1 MKNVSRRQYVMTLV
15 VSFFAIAVLC
25 MCTVMTF
32 YRKAVNDTLD
42 LGAETVGQEREYM
55 DSYLNRA
62 MDAVEITK
70 ITIEHMM
77 RDNKSSQEILDFLTS
92 ESDYY
97 MQDIDENFTGVYGL
111 INGDYLDGIG
121 WVPDDDYVPQD
132 RAWYKAAVAAAGNPT
147 LGQPYLD
154 AQTDTVMV
162 SVSQLLYD
170 NESVI
175 SLDVSLDT
183 IQQSTESI
191 NLNGQG
197 YGFVCDLNGLV
208 ITHTDKGEI
217 GQDYSQG
224 DKASLMKGIIEHDGS
239 SFQTVLDG
247 KKVTVFSYSIM
258 DEWYVVMVVTNAN
271 LYQSVRKLIGY
282 DLGIG
287 LILYIIIVIFCTRSK
302 KRTDETMTQL
312 DETNNELTEL
322 NNMVMQAFAKTI
334 DAKDKYTK
342 GHSVRVARYSRELV
356 KRMGRS
362 IKEQEEIYQ
371 IALLHDMGKIR
382 IPDNII
388 NKPGRLTDEEFSM
401 IKLHCVN
408 GYHILKNIKAFPN
421 LAVGAKYHHERYDG
435 TGYPSG
441 LKGEN
446 IPECARII
454 AVADSYDA
462 MTSNRSYR
470 YALPQKIVRDE
481 MEKGKG
487 SQFDPKI
494 ADIMLQMIDEDEDY
508 HMRQAEK
515 MVSNILVVDD
525 EKINIRLIENICKDE
540 PLYKII
546 AAESG
551 RQAIDIVQKQQ
562 IDLIILD
569 IEMPEMDGFET
580 LEELRKITD
589 APAVFV
595 TAYKDY
601 KFIERAREMGVED
614 YITKP
619 FLPIVF
625 LETLYGIIG

>member
-1 MKNVSRRQYVMTLV
+1 M
-15 VSFFAIAVLC
+15 
-25 MCTVMTF
+25 
-32 YRKAVNDTLD
+32 
-42 LGAETVGQEREYM
+42 
-55 DSYLNRA
+55 
-62 MDAVEITK
+62 
-70 ITIEHMM
+70 
-77 RDNKSSQEILDFLTS
+77 
-92 ESDYY
+92 
-97 MQDIDENFTGVYGL
+97 
-111 INGDYLDGIG
+111 
-121 WVPDDDYVPQD
+121 
-132 RAWYKAAVAAAGNPT
+132 
-147 LGQPYLD
+147 
-154 AQTDTVMV
+154 
-162 SVSQLLYD
+162 
-170 NESVI
+170 
-175 SLDVSLDT
+175 
-183 IQQSTESI
+183 
-191 NLNGQG
+191 
-197 YGFVCDLNGLV
+197 
-208 ITHTDKGEI
+208 
-217 GQDYSQG
+217 
-224 DKASLMKGIIEHDGS
+224 
-239 SFQTVLDG
+239 
-247 KKVTVFSYSIM
+247 FSYSIM

-408 GYHILKNIKAFPN
+408 GYHILKNINAFPN